1 VAGVLADASGLLP
14 NMLSAGVGGEVWV
27 VGAAGGGIEPNM
39 LPVANCAVVVG
50 AAKPLK
56 GDVLAEGASFVVDV
70 LLEKPLL
77 AAAGKGLAELAAGWP
92 KLKAGAEVEPPK
104 LDKDFVAA
112 GTSWSDDC
120 GLAGAPNPLK
130 VGVAFVV
137 PDLTGV

>member
-27 VGAAGGGIEPNM
+27 VGAAGGCIEPNM

-77 AAAGKGLAELAAGWP
+77 AAAGWP
-92 KLKAGAEVEPPK
+92 KLKVGAEVEPPK

-112 GTSWSDDC
+112 GASWSDDC